1 MKIKEEIKKLIIFI
15 VAAVALILVIGSVGA
30 YERDSISWI
39 QCLII
44 SGIGFIAWIVLIICF
59 VRADDF
65 E

>member
-15 VAAVALILVIGSVGA
+15 TAAVALILVIGSVGA

-39 QCLII
+39 QCLIT
-44 SGIGFIAWIVLIICF
+44 SGIGFIAWIILIICF
-59 VRADDF
+59 ASTDDF